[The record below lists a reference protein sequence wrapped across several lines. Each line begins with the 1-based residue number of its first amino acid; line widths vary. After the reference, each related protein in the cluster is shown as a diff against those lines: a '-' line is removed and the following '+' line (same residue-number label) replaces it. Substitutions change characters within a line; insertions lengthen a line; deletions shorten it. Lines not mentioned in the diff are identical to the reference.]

1 MKWVDLFVGVDV
13 SQTMPVVSTACA
25 MIQCKISGAPIM
37 EGDIQH
43 FSLVKCQGMEG
54 NCSLLVHPCCTITG
68 VTCAH
73 AFCCRHVLHD
83 ESLKNRLYLCDG
95 CAATV
100 LCKKPYSFASR
111 GKWV

>member
-1 MKWVDLFVGVDV
+1 MLFCLQSMKWVDLFVGVDV

-73 AFCCRHVLHD
+73 IVHVCVHD
-83 ESLKNRLYLCDG
+83 YGR
-95 CAATV
+95 
-100 LCKKPYSFASR
+100 ASHASVR
-111 GKWV
+111 VTMLTGIHTAKQVG